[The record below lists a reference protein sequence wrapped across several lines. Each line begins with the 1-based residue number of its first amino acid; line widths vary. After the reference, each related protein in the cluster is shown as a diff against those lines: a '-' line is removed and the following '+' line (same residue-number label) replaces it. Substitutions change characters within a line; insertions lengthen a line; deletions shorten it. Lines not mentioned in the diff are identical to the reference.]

1 MFDNVHF
8 KGKGH
13 EVKNKLQTI
22 NCYSF
27 IFLFGTFFFNQT
39 SVCLYQAADLRLLM
53 QKMENWAHRLYP
65 KLQFEDFIDK
75 VEKLGAKKEVQV
87 G

>member
-1 MFDNVHF
+1 MFKYNSFNNNVTLSFRLISDRGLPSLRTMFDNVHF

-27 IFLFGTFFFNQT
+27 IFLFGTFFLTKRLCVCTRQQT
-39 SVCLYQAADLRLLM
+39 C
-53 QKMENWAHRLYP
+53 
-65 KLQFEDFIDK
+65 
-75 VEKLGAKKEVQV
+75 GC
-87 G
+87 